1 MMRKLAIVAT
11 TLALVAG
18 CSQQREVPEATAS
31 RALTIYTTMAP
42 IHFVTRQLLGEQD
55 TIINTVPAGEDVP
68 TFMPDRSMLMDMV
81 NADLIILNG
90 AGFEEWLDAVSLPD
104 SIVFDSAHVFR
115 DEWLEYEGIVHSH
128 GGHDDHSHE
137 GYNGHTW
144 LSPHHFRKQTTAIYE
159 KLKTLLTEE
168 EQQARNLSAN
178 FQSLYTQLIALDEK
192 ARMVFE
198 PLRGTTLAA
207 THPTYDYVA
216 KAYGF
221 TIFNVDIDPD
231 EEEITGH
238 IQRELEKIQ
247 QQRENTP
254 ITFLLWEEEPS
265 DVLVEAV
272 ADAGL
277 INIVFPPLD
286 CVEDPDYISGMQ
298 ETLQQLAEIFANQ

>member
-1 MMRKLAIVAT
+1 MKKLAIAVT

-18 CSQQREVPEATAS
+18 CSQQTEVPDATAS
-31 RALTIYTTMAP
+31 RSLTIYTTMAP
-42 IHFVTRQLLGEQD
+42 IHFVTRQLLGESD

-68 TFMPDRSMLMDMV
+68 TFIPVRTMLMDMV

-104 SIVFDSAHVFR
+104 SILFDSAHPFK
-115 DEWLEYEGIVHSH
+115 DEWLVYEEIVHSH
-128 GGHDDHSHE
+128 GGQDDHSHE

-144 LSPHHFRKQTTAIYE
+144 LSPHYFRKQTTAIYE

-168 EQQARNLSAN
+168 EQQERNLSAN
-178 FQSLYTQLIALDEK
+178 FQNLYAQLTALDEK
-192 ARMVFE
+192 ARVVLE

-216 KAYGF
+216 EAYGF

-238 IQRELEKIQ
+238 IQRELEKIKQ
-247 QQRENTP
+247 QQESTP
-254 ITFLLWEEEPS
+254 ITFLLWEEDPS
-265 DVLVEAV
+265 EVLVEAV
-272 ADAGL
+272 TGL
-277 INIVFPPLD
+277 GLTNIVFPPLD
-286 CVEDPDYISGMQ
+286 DVEDPDYISGM
-298 ETLQQLAEIFANQ
+298 EDMLQQLAEILANQ